1 MCANIFPEAAHGACP
16 GYNIAACSPVSAA
29 PPGPCCRNIFPE
41 AARGACPG
49 YSITACSP
57 VSAAPP

>member
-29 PPGPCCRNIFPE
+29 PPGTMLPKHLPGG
-41 AARGACPG
+41 GAWRLSG
-49 YSITACSP
+49 LQHHGM
-57 VSAAPP
+57 